1 MRQTFKYRIYANK
14 ETIAKA
20 ENWLNLCRNLYNCAL
35 EQRISAYRNQRKS
48 LSGYTQMTELPD
60 IKGEFPE
67 YKLVNSQVL
76 QQCLDRL
83 DKAYKAFFRRIKQ
96 GEKAGF
102 PRFRGRN
109 YYDSFTL
116 KNTGWAL
123 DGRFLSIRNV
133 GRFKLHLS
141 RPVDGEIK
149 TVTIRRSPTNHWYA
163 CFSCDEL
170 AKKLL
175 PQSDK
180 VVGLDVG
187 IKSFLVDSEGNPPI
201 GNPKFLKHSLK
212 ELRVKQRKL
221 ARAKKGSN
229 RRVETKLQVAKVHE
243 KIANQRS
250 DFQHKLANEYIK
262 NYGVIVFEKLMIRN
276 MVKNHCL
283 ARDINDCAWGQF
295 FGYLDYKAEYAGRMI
310 IKDNPQNTS
319 KMCHVCGAINKD
331 LKLSDREWV
340 CQNCGTIHDR
350 DFNAAINHKNEG
362 IKYLKRLGL
371 SHQALT
377 KGDALCVA

>member
-35 EQRISAYRNQRKS
+35 EQRISAYRNQCKS

-310 IKDNPQNTS
+310 IKDNPRNTS